1 MERKRSILTKIL
13 RCPVCSS
20 DVYVSEDGKS
30 LYCCGRKRHCF
41 DFSADGYVNLAR
53 QGMGDTKGAVNA
65 RRSFLSKDYYLP
77 VADKLCGLVG
87 KYAGGDAI
95 VIDAGCGEGYYTNK
109 LAKNELF
116 VFGFDLS
123 KYGIAAAA
131 KAARR
136 NGADNTFYSVAS
148 IFELPVK
155 DKSVDCAVNIFAPCA
170 EEEYLRVL
178 KNEGILIVVGAGRE
192 HLWGLKNILYDNIYE
207 NNERADLPVTAELVE
222 HVTEKYDIELNSQ
235 EDIDNLFSM
244 TPYYWRTSES
254 DKEKLRNI
262 GRMKT
267 TVEFEFYIYGNKK
280 YGKAL

>member
-1 MERKRSILTKIL
+1 MESRSSVLTKFL

-20 DVYVSEDGKS
+20 DVYASEDGKS

-53 QGMGDTKGAVNA
+53 QGTGDTREAVNA

-77 VADKLCGLVG
+77 VADKLCGLVV
-87 KYAGGDAI
+87 KYAGRDAT

-109 LAKNELF
+109 LAKNASF
-116 VFGFDLS
+116 AFGFDLS

-136 NGADNTFYSVAS
+136 NGTDNTFYSVAS

-155 DKSVDCAVNIFAPCA
+155 DKGVDCVVNIFAPCA

-178 KNEGILIVVGAGRE
+178 RDEGILIIVGAGRE

-207 NNERADLPVTAELVE
+207 NNERADLPATAELVE
-222 HVTEKYDIELNSQ
+222 HITEKYDIELNSQ